1 MKFLIVGA
9 SGFIGSHLL
18 DEIRRSGHEVI
29 GTASRPGVHGLLKLD
44 LLNDRLIDTVPLR
57 FLESGE
63 PPVLVL
69 TAVQGNMD
77 QCLGDRDRSYRINVS
92 KPIDL
97 IREAASLGCRVVFLS
112 TGHVFDGTVG
122 NRREEDPVKP
132 VNEYARQKLEVE
144 NFLQAQLPGAF
155 IARMDKVIGEDL
167 RHQHLLSE
175 WRKQAQDCNP
185 ILCVKDMEISP
196 TSVLDIARGLRVA
209 SERKLS
215 GIYHLAGPDRLT
227 RAEFAKSFC
236 AYGNFETEIIEKP
249 LGEFDFLDGRALRSS
264 LSGLKFTEVS
274 SISFSSADQI
284 IKRFFSNIG
293 QASSPT
299 DH

>member
-1 MKFLIVGA
+1 
-9 SGFIGSHLL
+9 
-18 DEIRRSGHEVI
+18 
-29 GTASRPGVHGLLKLD
+29 
-44 LLNDRLIDTVPLR
+44 
-57 FLESGE
+57 
-63 PPVLVL
+63 
-69 TAVQGNMD
+69 
-77 QCLGDRDRSYRINVS
+77 
-92 KPIDL
+92 
-97 IREAASLGCRVVFLS
+97 
-112 TGHVFDGTVG
+112 
-122 NRREEDPVKP
+122 
-132 VNEYARQKLEVE
+132 
-144 NFLQAQLPGAF
+144 
-155 IARMDKVIGEDL
+155 MDKVIGEDL

>member
-1 MKFLIVGA
+1 VKFLVIGG
-9 SGFIGSHLL
+9 SGFIGTHLL
-18 DEIRRSGHEVI
+18 ADFRKAGHLVI
-29 GTASRPGVHGLLKLD
+29 GTSSRPNCPGFLQFNLLE
-44 LLNDRLIDTVPLR
+44 DTLMESVPEE
-57 FLESGE
+57 FFQGE
-63 PPVLVL
+63 RPCLVL
-69 TAVQGNMD
+69 AAVQGNMD
-77 QCLGDRDRSYRINVS
+77 QCLSHRELSYRINVFKTIS
-92 KPIDL
+92 L
-97 IREAASLGCRVVFLS
+97 IREANSLGCPVVFLS
-112 TGHVFDGTVG
+112 TGHVFDGTLG
-122 NRREEDPVKP
+122 KRLESDPVRP
-132 VNEYARQKLEVE
+132 ANEYGRQKLEVE
-144 NFLQAQLPGAF
+144 NFLMSELPDAL
-155 IARMDKVIGEDL
+155 ILRLDKVVGDDL
-167 RHQHLLSE
+167 RHHHLLSE
-175 WRKQAQDCNP
+175 WWWQAQNRKP
-185 ILCVKDMEISP
+185 ILCVRDMEISP
-196 TSVLDIARGLRVA
+196 ASVWDIARALRFAV
-209 SERKLS
+209 ERGLS